1 MDVPLA
7 RRGKGLM
14 AWVVDTSV
22 LLDIHTEDPTFG
34 RRSARCL
41 PRYLRD
47 GLVIC
52 PVSYIEIAPAFSS
65 QVDLQIQFLQE
76 VGVQWREAWT
86 WSDTEA
92 AHRLWGEYVEKK
104 RARKTERRP
113 VADVLIEAFAQRFD
127 GLITRNPKDFAS
139 VRCVVP

>member
-1 MDVPLA
+1 V
-7 RRGKGLM
+7 

-22 LLDIHTEDPTFG
+22 LLDIHMRDPTFG
-34 RRSARCL
+34 RRSAQCL
-41 PRYLRD
+41 ARYLRN
-47 GLVIC
+47 GLVAC

-65 QVDLQIQFLQE
+65 QVELQIEFLQE
-76 VGVQWREAWT
+76 VGVQWREPWT

-92 AHRLWGEYVEKK
+92 AHRLWGQYVEKK
-104 RARKTERRP
+104 RADKTGRRP

-139 VRCVVP
+139 VRCIAP

>member
-1 MDVPLA
+1 
-7 RRGKGLM
+7 M

-22 LLDIHTEDPTFG
+22 LLDIHMQDPTFG

-41 PRYLRD
+41 ARYLRD

-76 VGVQWREAWT
+76 VGVQWREALT

-139 VRCVVP
+139 VRRVVP